1 MLLCVNITLLL
12 LLLRLNMYTVEET
25 AFITDC
31 KTTPGKKVHTTKLFT
46 RHLSCKPGVHLLI
59 LVTSHAWTGYKRR
72 LTVRE
77 TWGTYRKDRNANTN
91 KTWQTFFVVASRL
104 PTTYNKHNEYKI
116 RAATAELRAEMEA
129 YQDIIEGDFEET
141 FYNLPLKLQI
151 GFEWAH
157 FYCNASYIHK
167 TDDDVFLNTKNVFPF
182 LANLPTENVYSG
194 FVQWR
199 AGVHRTRK
207 YKVTFKEYSGKFYP
221 PFVGGATMFFSP
233 DVIARLVGL
242 FPEERVFK
250 LEDVYIGLLI
260 NKLGL
265 NASAL
270 DPRGRKGFWEIMT
283 YNEPVHLCRVYP
295 YAIVR
300 AVYFFESDKR
310 WCLYKLYYES

>member
-1 MLLCVNITLLL
+1 MNFRLRVLSIMLLCVNITLLL

-199 AGVHRTRK
+199 AGVHRTKSTKSRLRNTPVNSTHRLLEALPCSSRLTSSPVLLVYSLK
-207 YKVTFKEYSGKFYP
+207 REYLSWR
-221 PFVGGATMFFSP
+221 TS
-233 DVIARLVGL
+233 I
-242 FPEERVFK
+242 
-250 LEDVYIGLLI
+250 
-260 NKLGL
+260 
-265 NASAL
+265 
-270 DPRGRKGFWEIMT
+270 
-283 YNEPVHLCRVYP
+283 
-295 YAIVR
+295 
-300 AVYFFESDKR
+300 
-310 WCLYKLYYES
+310 